1 MTKTSVEIWLLL
13 LHSYY
18 RLMRRLSLLF
28 LIVLWSVVTGVA
40 QELRCN
46 VSVSG
51 QQIQGANRNVFRTMQ
66 ADLYEFMNNRK
77 WTDHVYSMDERIE
90 CSIYIRLTEQVSA
103 NEFKGS
109 IQVQLRRPI
118 FNSDYE
124 SPVLNI
130 KDNDFHV
137 EYVEYQTM
145 EFNETSNRDNLTNIM
160 AYYAYVILGMDYDS
174 FSPNGGTEYYQK
186 AQQIVNNSQNVR
198 YSGWKAYESE
208 RNRYWLVENLLNKSY
223 APYRDCI
230 YQYHRLGLDQ
240 MSERIEE
247 GRAEIAESLKSIQ
260 KVFRSR
266 PSLYILQIFFDA
278 KANELVNVFS
288 KSYPDERNRILAI
301 LNEVD
306 PSNGSKYDK
315 IKEAAEEF

>member
-1 MTKTSVEIWLLL
+1 MKKISFIF
-13 LHSYY
+13 
-18 RLMRRLSLLF
+18 LF
-28 LIVLWSVVTGVA
+28 VLLIVTSSLA

-46 VSVSG
+46 ISVSA
-51 QQIQGANRNVFRTMQ
+51 QQIKGANQNAFRTMQ
-66 ADLYEFMNNRK
+66 ADLYEFMNNTK

-90 CSIYIRLTEQVSA
+90 CSIYIRLTEQVSS

-124 SPVLNI
+124 SPLLNI
-130 KDNDFHV
+130 KDNNFHV
-137 EYVEYQTM
+137 EYVEFQNM

-160 AYYAYVILGMDYDS
+160 AYYAYIILGMDYDS
-174 FSPNGGTEYYQK
+174 YSPNGGTEYFQK
-186 AQQIVNNSQNVR
+186 AQQIVNNVQNVR

-208 RNRYWLVENLLNKSY
+208 RNRYWLIENLLNKSY
-223 APYRDCI
+223 SSFRDCT
-230 YQYHRLGLDQ
+230 YQYHRQGLDR
-240 MSERIEE
+240 MSDQIEE
-247 GRAEIAESLKSIQ
+247 GRAQIAESLKSIQ

-278 KANELVNVFS
+278 KSDELVNVFS
-288 KSYPDERNRILAI
+288 KSYPDERNRVLAI

-306 PSNGSKYDK
+306 PSNGSKYEK